1 MEGKMVKV
9 CEQHSNG
16 ALNSLFAEQEMMEH
30 TFAWIKL
37 TLQFSSDRNSLEQ
50 VLGRRMGVW
59 FQNRNPI
66 HSIPLADEESEAQ
79 GLAQGEQFSSGWTSV
94 RLTTLAQRKQNLTKR
109 ELRIH
114 VSPKSLALG
123 KSTSYCLFT

>member
-1 MEGKMVKV
+1 MKV

-37 TLQFSSDRNSLEQ
+37 TLQFSLDRNSLEK
-50 VLGRRMGVW
+50 VLGRRTGVW

-66 HSIPLADEESEAQ
+66 HSIHIADEEVRHKGIS
-79 GLAQGEQFSSGWTSV
+79 LAQGEQV
-94 RLTTLAQRKQNLTKR
+94 EN
-109 ELRIH
+109 
-114 VSPKSLALG
+114 
-123 KSTSYCLFT
+123 

>member
-9 CEQHSNG
+9 CEQHTNG

-37 TLQFSSDRNSLEQ
+37 TLQFSSDRNSREK

-66 HSIPLADEESEAQ
+66 HSIHLADEESEAQ
-79 GLAQGEQFSSGWTSV
+79 GTQFSSGWTSV

-109 ELRIH
+109 ELQIY
-114 VSPKSLALG
+114 VSPKSLALE
-123 KSTSYCLFT
+123 KSTSYCLFM